1 MVESCYSRERYLHLS
16 GFRWDLRIGGHS
28 DLPWASTTDRS
39 RYMRPDKVTFMVL
52 CLMLLV
58 GVPSISAAIILGLA
72 RYGALSM
79 AWRCNSVLGVLTAAP
94 SALRNPSEVRR

>member
-1 MVESCYSRERYLHLS
+1 
-16 GFRWDLRIGGHS
+16 
-28 DLPWASTTDRS
+28 
-39 RYMRPDKVTFMVL
+39 MRPDKVTFMVL

-72 RYGALSM
+72 RYRALSM
-79 AWRCNSVLGVLTAAP
+79 ARRCNSVLGVLTAAP